1 MNIYL
6 EKIAEINTRE
16 HTKDLINTGVI
27 AGLGTVGNMV
37 SDRVI
42 NGHWGNAGKAGLIG
56 GGVGLAADYA
66 GVKLN
71 KVINKHL
78 DKGQS

>member
-16 HTKDLINTGVI
+16 HAKDFINTGVI
-27 AGLGTVGNMV
+27 AGLGTVGNML
-37 SDRVI
+37 SDRII
-42 NGHWGNAGKAGLIG
+42 NKHWGNAWKAGVIG
-56 GGVGLAADYA
+56 GGIGLAADYA

-71 KVINKHL
+71 KVINKYL